1 MNEIIRS
8 PLDHK
13 IQKYSR
19 RSGNPIVADIAGM
32 SRMEYVVG
40 ASHAYWPYIH
50 ENNHMEAMGWEDV
63 ESMAQFLQK
72 LEDMEPEDKEKAL
85 YTILLKPYD
94 L

>member
-32 SRMEYVVG
+32 NRMEYVVG
-40 ASHAYWPYIH
+40 ASHVCGAYIH
-50 ENNHMEAMGWEDV
+50 TNRHMVALGWKDTEN
-63 ESMAQFLQK
+63 MAQFLQK

>member
-8 PLDHK
+8 PLDYK
-13 IQKYSR
+13 IQKYSC
-19 RSGNPIVADIAGM
+19 RSGNRIVADIAGM
-32 SRMEYVVG
+32 GRREYMAG
-40 ASHAYWPYIH
+40 ASHVYWPYIH
-50 ENNHMEAMGWEDV
+50 ENDHMAAMGWEDV